1 MSQTVAYFLTWTT
14 YGTWLPGDARG
25 WVQHGEGSAD
35 RAYRQRDPHL
45 EALAR
50 RRMPKEPV
58 LLNARFRRVVEQAVR
73 DTCRVKHW
81 TLHVLNVRS
90 NHVHVV
96 LTVPDRPP
104 ERIMAS
110 LKAWASRRLN
120 EAADRNERRQ
130 WWTRHGSTRYL
141 KSRASLER
149 AVEYVRNQQRT
160 TAACLRA
167 RLAYKRPSRA
177 RLAASAKLAANASER
192 SFLPLERPRGDQI
205 QPPDRHVA
213 Q

>member
-25 WVQHGEGSAD
+25 WVQHGEGSAN
-35 RAYRQRDPHL
+35 RPYRLHDTPL

-50 RRMPKEPV
+50 RRMREEPV
-58 LLNARFRRVVEQAVR
+58 LLNARLRRVVERAIR
-73 DTCRVKHW
+73 DTCCLRHW
-81 TLHVLNVRS
+81 LLHVLNVRS

-104 ERIMAS
+104 ERVMTS

-120 EAADRNERRQ
+120 DAVGRDGRRR

-141 KSRASLER
+141 KSRASFER
-149 AVEYVRNQQRT
+149 AVEYVRNQ
-160 TAACLRA
+160 
-167 RLAYKRPSRA
+167 
-177 RLAASAKLAANASER
+177 
-192 SFLPLERPRGDQI
+192 
-205 QPPDRHVA
+205 
-213 Q
+213 